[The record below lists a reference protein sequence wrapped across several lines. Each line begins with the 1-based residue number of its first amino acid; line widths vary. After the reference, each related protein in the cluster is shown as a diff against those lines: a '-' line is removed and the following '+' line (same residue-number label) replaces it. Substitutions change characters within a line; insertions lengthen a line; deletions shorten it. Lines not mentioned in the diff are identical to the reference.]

1 MHDSIS
7 YNSNRKVISIDH
19 LAEVNDARGTLF
31 NYDTQ
36 GRLTSYQEY
45 FTNMENNELKR
56 EYSEQVNLKYIRR
69 KDIPVD
75 EPSSE

>member
-1 MHDSIS
+1 
-7 YNSNRKVISIDH
+7 VISIDH

-31 NYDTQ
+31 NYDIH
-36 GRLTSYQEY
+36 GRLASYQEY

-56 EYSEQVNLKYIRR
+56 EYFEQVNLKYIRR